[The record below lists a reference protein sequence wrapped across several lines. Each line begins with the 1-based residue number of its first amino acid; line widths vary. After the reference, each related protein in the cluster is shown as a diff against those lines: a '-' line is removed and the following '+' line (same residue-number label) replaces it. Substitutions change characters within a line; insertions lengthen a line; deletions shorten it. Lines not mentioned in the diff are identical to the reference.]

1 VSDLEKRL
9 KALHEEWESLEQEM
23 RKAGI
28 TIKELL
34 SDPACMLIKDN
45 GAEARVQE
53 DELEFTVLSEDE
65 CPLATGFPEDR
76 CGAYMIQCQGASSEN
91 CPLNQYKAVR
101 VRKL

>member
-1 VSDLEKRL
+1 MIDLEKRL
-9 KALHEEWESLEQEM
+9 KALHEEWEGLEQEM

-34 SDPACMLIKDN
+34 SDPARVLTEDN
-45 GAEARVQE
+45 DVEARVQE

-65 CPLATGFPEDR
+65 CPFATGSPEDR
-76 CGAYMIQCQGASSEN
+76 CGAYMIQCWGASSEN

-101 VRKL
+101 VRKR